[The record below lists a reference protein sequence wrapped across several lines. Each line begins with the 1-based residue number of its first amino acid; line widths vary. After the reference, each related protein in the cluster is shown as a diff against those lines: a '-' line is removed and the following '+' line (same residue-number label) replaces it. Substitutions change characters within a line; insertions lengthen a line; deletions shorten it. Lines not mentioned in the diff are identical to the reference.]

1 MIKTMEQHTR
11 YESTSWPESISDFS
25 GPSATMGAV
34 TSSTYCLRDTVLA
47 GTFHPPCLLG
57 PMILQPTFPNSQKLN
72 TEEGELMFHV
82 EATSIS
88 LTPSC
93 L

>member
-1 MIKTMEQHTR
+1 MSRHLGLNLLQIFQ
-11 YESTSWPESISDFS
+11 
-25 GPSATMGAV
+25 GPVQQWELLHLPTC
-34 TSSTYCLRDTVLA
+34 YLRDTVLA

-72 TEEGELMFHV
+72 TEEGELMCHV
-82 EATSIS
+82 EATAIS